1 LESIFKGQPDLA
13 KQLGR
18 ENAAFNAIDTK
29 FRLESKRIYNE
40 QNCYRALIVNVK
52 DFIKTLSEMNK
63 GLE

>member
-29 FRLESKRIYNE
+29 FRLESKRIYSE